1 MQIVIVI
8 HTVNHNLLLKVKVVR
23 RLPAEPHVDLALL
36 AKADHYI
43 GNCIST
49 FSAFAARERR
59 SNGKSVEF
67 WAFDKKQSIPTD
79 EL

>member
-1 MQIVIVI
+1 M
-8 HTVNHNLLLKVKVVR
+8 LKVKVVR

-49 FSAFAARERR
+49 FSAFATRERR
-59 SNGKSVEF
+59 SAGKSVEF
-67 WAFDKKQSIPTD
+67 WAFDNNKKSMPTD

>member
-1 MQIVIVI
+1 M
-8 HTVNHNLLLKVKVVR
+8 KVVR

-43 GNCIST
+43 GNCVST

-59 SNGKSVEF
+59 FAEKSVEF
-67 WAFDKKQSIPTD
+67 WAFENKTFTHSD

>member
-1 MQIVIVI
+1 MVDMIPSEGSSSL
-8 HTVNHNLLLKVKVVR
+8 TVLLKVKVVR

-43 GNCIST
+43 GNCISS
-49 FSAFAARERR
+49 FSAFAARERH
-59 SNGKSVEF
+59 SSGKSVEF
-67 WAFDKKQSIPTD
+67 WAFDMQSTLND

>member
-1 MQIVIVI
+1 M
-8 HTVNHNLLLKVKVVR
+8 KVVR
-23 RLPAEPHVDLALL
+23 RLPGEPHVDLALL

-43 GNCIST
+43 GNCISS

-59 SNGKSVEF
+59 SAGKSVEF
-67 WAFDKKQSIPTD
+67 WAFENKTTSSNHSD